1 MQRVWLVPRAETENA
16 PARRDAPNWPGCVD
30 ALHVGVLATATLLGS
45 ALLTLAVG
53 FTGVRRHTRALLI
66 AASLL
71 MVLTGLGFAA
81 FVDFWPLLVI
91 AFFGTL
97 NPSSGDVSVFL
108 PLEHALLAGGVAGHD
123 RTTLFAR
130 YSLVGALLG
139 AAGTL
144 LAALPELAASWG
156 VARLAAFKAMFVLYT
171 LGGLIAALIY
181 RRLGRAEVIDGGPPP
196 SALGP
201 SRWVVYQLAALFSL
215 DAFAG
220 GLVVQSLLALWLFQT
235 FGLSLAVTAQL
246 FFWSGLLTAV
256 SYLAAAP
263 LARRI
268 RLDQHHG
275 VHPFARQPLPGRSAV
290 RDRAVAGHCLAAAA
304 QSALADGRANAHVLR
319 HGRSH
324 AGRAAGR
331 GQPDGGAAQPRL
343 GAGPEPC
350 GLDGGRSHFR
360 LAATARRRLQD
371 RLRLRA
377 ARPLPAHPSARG
389 AAAVITAG
397 KDAVRPRVPRGHKL
411 AAVGRDDPLA
421 PAAAPETQ
429 TVSDCRHA
437 AGQPIV
443 AHCARVRARENGD
456 GERSKEEQPRGQKA
470 QGQQE
475 ERSRVDRHCVQG
487 ARQTEAGR
495 GDNGEQEI
503 ENGH

>member
-1 MQRVWLVPRAETENA
+1 L
-16 PARRDAPNWPGCVD
+16 
-30 ALHVGVLATATLLGS
+30 LATATLLGS

-71 MVLTGLGFAA
+71 RVLTGLGFAA

-91 AFFGTL
+91 AFVGTL

-123 RTTLFAR
+123 RTALFAR

-156 VARLAAFKAMFVLYT
+156 VARLAAFKAMFVLYA

-268 RLDQHHG
+268 GLINTMVFTHLPANLCL
-275 VHPFARQPLPGRSAV
+275 VAVPFATGLWQAIALLLLRSLLSQMDVPTRTSYVMAVVTPAERQAAASLTAVPRS
-290 RDRAVAGHCLAAAA
+290 LAAAL
-304 QSALADGRANAHVLR
+304 SPSLAGWML
-319 HGRSH
+319 
-324 AGRAAGR
+324 
-331 GQPDGGAAQPRL
+331 GAATFAWPL
-343 GAGPEPC
+343 LLAGA
-350 GLDGGRSHFR
+350 LKIAYDLALLARFR
-360 LAATARRRLQD
+360 HI
-371 RLRLRA
+371 
-377 ARPLPAHPSARG
+377 RPP
-389 AAAVITAG
+389 
-397 KDAVRPRVPRGHKL
+397 
-411 AAVGRDDPLA
+411 
-421 PAAAPETQ
+421 
-429 TVSDCRHA
+429 
-437 AGQPIV
+437 
-443 AHCARVRARENGD
+443 
-456 GERSKEEQPRGQKA
+456 EEQQP
-470 QGQQE
+470 
-475 ERSRVDRHCVQG
+475 
-487 ARQTEAGR
+487 
-495 GDNGEQEI
+495 
-503 ENGH
+503 